1 MTMHDVVVVG
11 GGIAG
16 LTAAWNLTQAGL
28 DVKVVEEDPAPGGNI
43 KTVGNEDYRMESGPH
58 SFMGSAENVW
68 RLLEELGVDG
78 QAVAADAVSNNRY
91 ILRDGKLHTLPTGA
105 WPFISTGLLSCGAKL
120 SLMCEPFK
128 RNRAREEDTAWDFF
142 KRRFGEE
149 AATYIMSPFISGVYA
164 GDIKQLGALAAFPK
178 FWNFEKNS
186 GSMIRGA
193 MKYMKAK
200 RQRLKAEGKPY
211 RKGLFSLPG
220 GLGQITTVLAERLG
234 SAVESG
240 YKADAIVSLPNGV
253 EVRSGDRLWQGRAAL
268 LAVPPNRGA
277 EILRESLPDAAAAL
291 QQIPMVPVAVLHWR
305 CENPAEELPHGFG
318 FLVPRVEGVRVLG
331 TLFPSQLFGDRAPV
345 GSHLLA
351 SFYGGALDREAY
363 EMDDESL
370 TELMR
375 AEHEAAFG
383 VKLQGLRVLR
393 IVRHPYAIPQ
403 LIPEHPTT
411 VAKLRHAITAIP
423 GLSLAG
429 NYLTGVGIEQAV
441 ESGYLAGTEVQ
452 EFLGGAKS

>member
-1 MTMHDVVVVG
+1 MHDVVVVG

-16 LTAAWNLTQAGL
+16 LTAAWDLKQAGL
-28 DVKVVEEDPAPGGNI
+28 DVKVIEEGPAAGGNI
-43 KTVGNEDYRMESGPH
+43 ATVGMESYRMESGPH
-58 SFMGSAENVW
+58 SFMGAAEHVW
-68 RLLEELGVDG
+68 RLLEEMGVAG
-78 QAVAADAVSNNRY
+78 EALAADAISNNRY
-91 ILRDGKLHTLPTGA
+91 ILRDGKLHVLPTGA
-105 WPFISTGLLSCGAKL
+105 WAFISTGLLGCGAKL

-128 RNRAREEDTAWDFF
+128 RNRAKEEDTAWDFF

-178 FWNFEKNS
+178 FWKFERDS

-220 GLGQITTVLAERLG
+220 GLGRITSTLADRLG
-234 SAVESG
+234 DAVETG
-240 YKADAIVSLPNGV
+240 LKADTIVALPNGV
-253 EVRSGDRLWQGRAAL
+253 EVRSGDRIWQGRAAL
-268 LAVPPNRGA
+268 MAVPPNRGA
-277 EILRESLPDAAAAL
+277 EILSRSLPDAAEAL
-291 QQIPMVPVAVLHWR
+291 QRIPMVPVAVLHWR
-305 CENPAEELPHGFG
+305 CENPAAELPHGFG
-318 FLVPRVEGVRVLG
+318 FLVPRVEGVRLLG
-331 TLFPSQLFGDRAPV
+331 TLFPSQLFADRAPT

-363 EMDDESL
+363 EMDDDAL

-375 AEHEAAFG
+375 AEHESAFG
-383 VKLQGLRVLR
+383 VKLQGLKVLR
-393 IVRHPYAIPQ
+393 IVRHPFAIPQ
-403 LIPEHPTT
+403 LIPEHPST
-411 VAKLRHAITAIP
+411 VAALREAVAAIP

-441 ESGYLAGTEVQ
+441 ESGYLAATELRTY
-452 EFLGGAKS
+452 LGGATS

>member
-1 MTMHDVVVVG
+1 MHDVVVVG

-16 LTAAWNLTQAGL
+16 LTAAWELSQAGL
-28 DVKVVEEDPAPGGNI
+28 DVKVIEESPKAGGNI
-43 KTVGNEDYRMESGPH
+43 STVGAENYRMESGPH

-68 RLLEELGVDG
+68 RLLEGMGIDG
-78 QAVAADAVSNNRY
+78 DVQAAAAVSNNRY
-91 ILRDGKLHTLPTGA
+91 ILRDGKLHALPTGA
-105 WPFISTGLLSCGAKL
+105 WAFVSTGLLSCGAKL

-164 GDIKQLGALAAFPK
+164 GDIRQLGALAAFPK
-178 FWNFEKNS
+178 FWKFERDS

-200 RQRLKAEGKPY
+200 RRRLKAEGKPY

-220 GLGQITTVLAERLG
+220 GLGRITLELAERLG
-234 SAVESG
+234 GAVETG
-240 YKADAIVSLPNGV
+240 ARVDTIIALPNGV
-253 EVRSGDRLWQGRAAL
+253 VVRSGTRLWQARTAL

-277 EILRESLPDAAAAL
+277 EILESSLPDAAAAL
-291 QQIPMVPVAVLHWR
+291 RRIPMVPVAVLHWR
-305 CENPAEELPHGFG
+305 CENPAAELPRGFG
-318 FLVPRVEGVRVLG
+318 FLVPRVEGVRLLG
-331 TLFPSQLFGDRAPV
+331 TLFPSQLFGDRAPE

-370 TELMR
+370 TELLR

-383 VKLQGLRVLR
+383 VELKGLKVLR

-403 LIPEHPTT
+403 LIPGHPET
-411 VAKLRHAITAIP
+411 VAALRTAVAAIP

-441 ESGYLAGTEVQ
+441 ESGYLAATEVQ
-452 EFLGGAKS
+452 SYLGGAES

>member
-1 MTMHDVVVVG
+1 MHDVVVVG

-16 LTAAWNLTQAGL
+16 LTAAWDLTQAGL
-28 DVKVVEEDPAPGGNI
+28 DVKVIEESSQAGGNI
-43 KTVGNEDYRMESGPH
+43 STVGAQDYRMESGPH

-68 RLLEELGVDG
+68 RLLEELGINEDV
-78 QAVAADAVSNNRY
+78 VAAAAVSNNRY
-91 ILRDGKLHTLPTGA
+91 ILRNGKLHALPMGA
-105 WPFISTGLLSCGAKL
+105 WAFLTTGLLGCGAKL

-128 RNRAREEDTAWDFF
+128 RNGAREEDTAWDFF

-164 GDIKQLGALAAFPK
+164 GDIRQLGALAAFPK
-178 FWNFEKNS
+178 FWNFEKDS

-200 RQRLKAEGKPY
+200 RRRLKAEGKPY

-220 GLGQITTVLAERLG
+220 GLGGITAKLAERLG
-234 SAVESG
+234 PAVETG
-240 YKADAIVSLPNGV
+240 SLIENMVALPGGV
-253 EVRSGDRLWQGRAAL
+253 EVRSGDRIWQGRAAL
-268 LAVPPNRGA
+268 MAVPPNRGA
-277 EILRESLPDAAAAL
+277 EILENSLPAAAAAL
-291 QQIPMVPVAVLHWR
+291 RRIPMVPVAVLHWR
-305 CENPAEELPHGFG
+305 CDNPAADLPQGFG
-318 FLVPRVEGVRVLG
+318 FLVPRVEGVRLLG
-331 TLFPSQLFGDRAPV
+331 TLFPSQLFGDRAPA
-345 GSHLLA
+345 GSHLQA
-351 SFYGGALDREAY
+351 SFYGGALDRAAY
-363 EMDDESL
+363 DMDDASL

-383 VKLQGLRVLR
+383 VTLKGLQVLR

-403 LIPEHPTT
+403 LTPEHPAT
-411 VAKLRHAITAIP
+411 VAALRLAVSEIP

-441 ESGYLAGTEVQ
+441 ESGYVAASEVRTYL
-452 EFLGGAKS
+452 LGAQS